1 MQGPA
6 QSAQPV
12 QPIDLPPGILA
23 AVLIPATEDGEV
35 EVITRPD
42 GEPSPII
49 VTALLRAVMAP
60 AA

>member
-12 QPIDLPPGILA
+12 QPNDLPPGILA
-23 AVLIPATEDGEV
+23 AVLIPAAEDGEV
-35 EVITRPD
+35 EVITRLE
-42 GEPSPII
+42 GGPSSII

-60 AA
+60 VA